1 MLKLKSLLN
10 ALYKRKDTAVPLF
23 GLCLC
28 FLMLLQ
34 SFSLQAQQ
42 LYPLGD
48 DTQKATIEISEA
60 YPNPASQVLNFAYQL
75 KNNND
80 EAKVL
85 IHNLLGSLVAEIKLS
100 AFDSQVQIPVSDYK
114 AGIYFYTISVN
125 NQNVVTKKFIIK
137 H

>member
-1 MLKLKSLLN
+1 MSKLKSLFN
-10 ALYKRKDTAVPLF
+10 ALSKRKNTAALLF
-23 GLCLC
+23 GLCLH
-28 FLMLLQ
+28 FLMLLP

-42 LYPLGD
+42 LYPLSD
-48 DTQKATIEISEA
+48 DTQKAKIEISEA

-75 KNNND
+75 ENNSD

-100 AFDSQVQIPVSDYK
+100 AFDAQVQIPVSEYK

-125 NQNVVTKKFIIK
+125 NQNIVTKKFIIK